1 VQHVRGQIEVV
12 PVRLHK
18 GVVAKTILR
27 TVLQKG
33 GGYPDFVLCVGDDV
47 SDEHMF
53 TSVYSFLADVD
64 AEGGAGADSPTVGPT
79 AGATVGD
86 GASQGGGQLPPLQG
100 DVSPW
105 GATDS
110 SSSSSSTGP
119 ADELRLYIC
128 TVGKKVC
135 ACYFI
140 VYSEIVLLYTVV
152 TLEVVDVRQGFTWR
166 SSLHNTLLTRHSM
179 LIAVC

>member
-1 VQHVRGQIEVV
+1 LAHVNERLSTDYYTPQSTTLQQQQVQHVRGQIEVV

-33 GGYPDFVLCVGDDV
+33 GAYPDFVLCVGDDV

-64 AEGGAGADSPTVGPT
+64 AEGGGADSPTVGDVPL
-79 AGATVGD
+79 GV
-86 GASQGGGQLPPLQG
+86 LPQG

-105 GATDS
+105 GTGAGCDS
-110 SSSSSSTGP
+110 SSSGNTGP

-128 TVGKKVC
+128 TVGKKVRVALC
-135 ACYFI
+135 TTSSTLC
-140 VYSEIVLLYTVV
+140 VL
-152 TLEVVDVRQGFTWR
+152 F
-166 SSLHNTLLTRHSM
+166 
-179 LIAVC
+179 

>member
-1 VQHVRGQIEVV
+1 LKSPHRSRCGITAVYATMHIRVDLSANLNTPQSTTQLTILTQLTLFQQQQVQHVRGQIEVV

-33 GGYPDFVLCVGDDV
+33 GAYPDFVLCVGDDV

-64 AEGGAGADSPTVGPT
+64 AEGGGADSPTVGDVPL
-79 AGATVGD
+79 GV
-86 GASQGGGQLPPLQG
+86 LPQG

-105 GATDS
+105 GAATGIS
-110 SSSSSSTGP
+110 SSSSSANTGP

-135 ACYFI
+135 
-140 VYSEIVLLYTVV
+140 VLV
-152 TLEVVDVRQGFTWR
+152 W
-166 SSLHNTLLTRHSM
+166 
-179 LIAVC
+179 